1 MEFFCFLAKG
11 KRGTFLHKRYFIM
24 FVQEHATLSGVCKIK
39 HITPYR
45 LRLWRFVLYLL
56 TLYEREMLRS
66 FCICLML
73 AIQCHMP

>member
-1 MEFFCFLAKG
+1 MAFFCFLAKG

-45 LRLWRFVLYLL
+45 LRLWRFA
-56 TLYEREMLRS
+56 S
-66 FCICLML
+66 
-73 AIQCHMP
+73 